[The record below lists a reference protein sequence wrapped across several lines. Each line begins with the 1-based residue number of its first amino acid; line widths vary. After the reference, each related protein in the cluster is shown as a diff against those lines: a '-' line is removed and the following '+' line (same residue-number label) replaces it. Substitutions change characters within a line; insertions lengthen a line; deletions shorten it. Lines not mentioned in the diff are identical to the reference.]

1 VAKGVGVGPGNR
13 SETGGNDE
21 NDDVNNDNGKVKT
34 GNNDG
39 DGAASDGAS
48 QTDPDDP
55 ADDDVNTDTND
66 AGMSGGA
73 LAGIVVAILV
83 VAIVAFVAVVW
94 YRRKQAS
101 GPTSKEEFPERN
113 PTVDMQTNPLFNR
126 NAARHASAVS
136 GGAAAGGGSQG
147 GSASI
152 PSVQLVPN
160 VIYSSADTD
169 GNASSAAHGSSL
181 GSNNVYDAGNPPK
194 RRGQAQK
201 GSNASGAT
209 LLPRSLMLRPGTASD
224 GDAAATAAATG
235 DVVYDT
241 NAANNVYDKWG
252 VGPAP
257 MYATPIPRS
266 DRGGKSSTGGASAD
280 DAAGRMPSNIDYSG
294 YDPVQQ
300 VSQGEIVYAVPSEV

>member
-1 VAKGVGVGPGNR
+1 
-13 SETGGNDE
+13 
-21 NDDVNNDNGKVKT
+21 
-34 GNNDG
+34 
-39 DGAASDGAS
+39 
-48 QTDPDDP
+48 
-55 ADDDVNTDTND
+55 
-66 AGMSGGA
+66 MSGGA

-83 VAIVAFVAVVW
+83 VAIVVFLAVVW

-101 GPTSKEEFPERN
+101 GPKSKEEFPERN

-126 NAARHASAVS
+126 NAARHASAVA
-136 GGAAAGGGSQG
+136 GQAAAGGGSQG
-147 GSASI
+147 GSASV

-209 LLPRSLMLRPGTASD
+209 LQPRSLMLRPGTASD
-224 GDAAATAAATG
+224 GDAAATAAA
-235 DVVYDT
+235 
-241 NAANNVYDKWG
+241 AAGRGEGGGN
-252 VGPAP
+252 
-257 MYATPIPRS
+257 T
-266 DRGGKSSTGGASAD
+266 DRGGKSSTGSASAD

-300 VSQGEIVYAVPSEV
+300 VAQGEIVYAVPSEV